1 VLPIPVIS
9 PVTVLLVIEE
19 RTKINIKGRKKNELP
34 FQNWIFRNDQLVRDD
49 DRRIFVAM
57 TST

>member
-1 VLPIPVIS
+1 MLPIPAIR

-19 RTKINIKGRKKNELP
+19 RTKINIKGKKNKLP

-49 DRRIFVAM
+49 DRRIIVAM